1 MGKSFTSVLL
11 LCLAASVAR
20 ADTVGDMRAALA
32 RLGGRSAISAT
43 YEVQRSRKSEGRFV
57 NDNFTGK
64 VRLELESDSAAF
76 QLVFPQALLATINN
90 EQMIKL
96 RDPKKDTPTLNAL
109 WGVSPMSASQALNFA
124 PALVRM
130 IDGAKVVDDHAET
143 VHGAPGHRLV
153 FDLPPS
159 KQARGTI
166 EIGSV
171 TIEKDRLTLWLG
183 ADGIPVSAE
192 HIRVTKA
199 SAFIFKGETQQLEKW
214 TFGKENDRLLPTRYE
229 SSGSGSGLGQK
240 GTTSVITTLTPH
252 G

>member
-1 MGKSFTSVLL
+1 MGKFFTSVLL
-11 LCLAASVAR
+11 LCSAASVAS

-57 NDNFTGK
+57 DNFTGK
-64 VRLELESDSAAF
+64 VRLELESDNAAF

-90 EQMIKL
+90 EQLMKQ

-109 WGVSPMSASQALNFA
+109 WAVSPMSASQALNFA
-124 PALVRM
+124 PALMRM
-130 IDGAKVVDDHAET
+130 IDGAKVVDDHAEA
-143 VHGAPGHRLV
+143 VHGEAGHRLV
-153 FDLPPS
+153 LDLPPS

-171 TIEKDRLTLWLG
+171 TIEKDRLTLSLG
-183 ADGIPVSAE
+183 ADGVPVSAE

-199 SAFIFKGETQQLEKW
+199 SAFFFKGEQQQLEKW
-214 TFGKENDRLLPTRYE
+214 TFRKENDRLLPTRYE
-229 SSGSGSGLGQK
+229 SSGSASGLGQK
-240 GTTSVITTLTPH
+240 GTSSIITTLTPH